1 MKGPGMQKILKLS
14 IPALLIV
21 VLPGCVS
28 EKIVKTKAYGLPA
41 YKISNQFISMTVLPD
56 SNGRIADLKYDGI
69 DLLFPYQEKRVI
81 EDPLL
86 PEMVF
91 SNMSGCK
98 EWFWGKVPLSN
109 CTMNVTSAMKKAN
122 QVELD
127 MVGRYYQSQDFSLRR
142 RLILEKSVSA
152 VTVETTL
159 KNLAEEPESA
169 TLWVN
174 IIPNNLS
181 GGGKAVYPV
190 RGKADYAAGRAV
202 TRYPEDQVVTTE
214 TQMGKNNF
222 LVPGQPW
229 TARVYPR
236 QKIVMVFATDMAN
249 LAPDGAFYSWHGPK
263 DGEEIRTMEIIY
275 SPIKLAPGKTR
286 TMTSR
291 LLVFKGLSGIS
302 TICGDVALDSK
313 TKNTSQGLNIVLDLS
328 SVRRYADLHVKTC
341 LVKAG
346 TGKTVPETTREF
358 AVSELNP
365 GQSKTLKYIL
375 SSQLANGKYFVSG
388 TINGNK
394 FLIMKMIEIH

>member
-1 MKGPGMQKILKLS
+1 
-14 IPALLIV
+14 
-21 VLPGCVS
+21 
-28 EKIVKTKAYGLPA
+28 
-41 YKISNQFISMTVLPD
+41 
-56 SNGRIADLKYDGI
+56 
-69 DLLFPYQEKRVI
+69 
-81 EDPLL
+81 
-86 PEMVF
+86 
-91 SNMSGCK
+91 
-98 EWFWGKVPLSN
+98 
-109 CTMNVTSAMKKAN
+109 
-122 QVELD
+122 
-127 MVGRYYQSQDFSLRR
+127 
-142 RLILEKSVSA
+142 
-152 VTVETTL
+152 
-159 KNLAEEPESA
+159 
-169 TLWVN
+169 
-174 IIPNNLS
+174 
-181 GGGKAVYPV
+181 
-190 RGKADYAAGRAV
+190 
-202 TRYPEDQVVTTE
+202 
-214 TQMGKNNF
+214 
-222 LVPGQPW
+222 
-229 TARVYPR
+229 
-236 QKIVMVFATDMAN
+236 MVFATDMAN